1 MSNVIVQYPRLELIS
16 SYKQVPQPG
25 FRISRHCFFLTSM
38 YSSSQAELVLSL
50 HVVNKFFLTAKPLPH
65 DIQHFFFTGM
75 GESSRPNFILTILP
89 HDPISFRWLLAIV
102 QSWAIVTPSWKQLLI
117 NCNSVCQCW
126 GRRGWLMPWFF
137 QFNGRFVQIHGRP
150 AQIDVFGLLFR
161 EFGQIFHEIGEI
173 FRESGKLILFNSSG
187 LPPHFTANA
196 RLSPGRHAEKG
207 CIFCGGA

>member
-25 FRISRHCFFLTSM
+25 FRISRHCFLLTSM

-89 HDPISFRWLLAIV
+89 HDPISFR
-102 QSWAIVTPSWKQLLI
+102 
-117 NCNSVCQCW
+117 
-126 GRRGWLMPWFF
+126 
-137 QFNGRFVQIHGRP
+137 
-150 AQIDVFGLLFR
+150 
-161 EFGQIFHEIGEI
+161 
-173 FRESGKLILFNSSG
+173 
-187 LPPHFTANA
+187 
-196 RLSPGRHAEKG
+196 
-207 CIFCGGA
+207 